1 MDIFYHTN
9 NILNFYINLVSLERN
24 MSQISESVWS
34 NRCYYEAA
42 MDAYQVFKATGK
54 TASSKV
60 NSQFEN
66 QSARFLHIFERI

>member
-1 MDIFYHTN
+1 MYIFLLHKEY
-9 NILNFYINLVSLERN
+9 LVSLERN

-34 NRCYYEAA
+34 YRCYYEAA

-66 QSARFLHIFERI
+66 QSARFLHIFERNYV